1 MYLVI
6 FFLMCLLVIIN
17 CFVFYWIL
25 YFFLNVF
32 FIDEICIIL
41 LIKNLNWLSGLF
53 CDFLLFL
60 YNSFYNLILFFFL
73 IDVGVV
79 FIDLWIVL
87 LYELV
92 IFLSL
97 LIYLNVLELCI
108 YFINLDFIV
117 FIYFLVK
124 CVFILVFWVVK

>member
-1 MYLVI
+1 M
-6 FFLMCLLVIIN
+6 
-17 CFVFYWIL
+17 
-25 YFFLNVF
+25 
-32 FIDEICIIL
+32 
-41 LIKNLNWLSGLF
+41 F

-124 CVFILVFWVVK
+124 CVFILVF

>member
-1 MYLVI
+1 M
-6 FFLMCLLVIIN
+6 
-17 CFVFYWIL
+17 
-25 YFFLNVF
+25 
-32 FIDEICIIL
+32 
-41 LIKNLNWLSGLF
+41 F
-53 CDFLLFL
+53 CEFLLFL

-124 CVFILVFWVVK
+124 CVFILVF